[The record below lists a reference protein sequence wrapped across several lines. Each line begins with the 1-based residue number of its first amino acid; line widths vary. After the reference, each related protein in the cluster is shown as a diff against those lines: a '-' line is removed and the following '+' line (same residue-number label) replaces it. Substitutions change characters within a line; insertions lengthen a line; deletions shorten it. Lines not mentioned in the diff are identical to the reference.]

1 LKSFTIQLK
10 PGNGRFVD
18 VPRLGRLEAGADPV
32 VVKMGAAQASQFMKS
47 SMFEIKTVELAKS
60 AKSSKKAETKVEK
73 HG

>member
-1 LKSFTIQLK
+1 MKSFTIQLK

-32 VVKMGAAQASQFMKS
+32 VIRMGSAQASQFMKS
-47 SMFEIKTVELAKS
+47 SMFKIEESERAKQTKASKTKTE
-60 AKSSKKAETKVEK
+60 VEK